1 LVQSARSEPA
11 EDVGEQPGMLVPGK
25 VRDRVERHR
34 TLERGVLRL
43 QFRGAPHLERAIK
56 TMTRFP
62 SGRLWDKVIIIR

>member
-43 QFRGAPHLERAIK
+43 QLRGAPQLERAIESVA
-56 TMTRFP
+56 RFLG
-62 SGRLWDKVIIIR
+62 GRLWDKVIIIR